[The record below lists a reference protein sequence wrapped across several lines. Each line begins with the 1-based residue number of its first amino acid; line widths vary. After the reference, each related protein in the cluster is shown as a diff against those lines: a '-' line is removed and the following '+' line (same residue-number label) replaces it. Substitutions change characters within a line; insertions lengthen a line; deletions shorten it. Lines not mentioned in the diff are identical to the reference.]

1 MQRKQYDEYIKRLLR
16 NRPNASD
23 SDLPKL
29 QLRLPVNESMKKVQD
44 FEKKGI
50 GNQSVLE
57 TLTYLVAKFS
67 VFLDT
72 EGSHL
77 MEKSYKLEISKVQN
91 QSSIMFF
98 LLV

>member
-1 MQRKQYDEYIKRLLR
+1 
-16 NRPNASD
+16 
-23 SDLPKL
+23 
-29 QLRLPVNESMKKVQD
+29 MKTVED